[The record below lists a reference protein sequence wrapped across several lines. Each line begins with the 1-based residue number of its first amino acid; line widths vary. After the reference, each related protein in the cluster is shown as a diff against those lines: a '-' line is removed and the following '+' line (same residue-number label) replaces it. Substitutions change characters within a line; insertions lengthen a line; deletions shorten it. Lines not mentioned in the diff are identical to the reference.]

1 MPQQDNDNMQ
11 AVEFGA
17 GGRRRGNAAGVWW
30 RSGAGLCMAALLL
43 WGESAA
49 AACSRVMRVPVA
61 TIGLSV
67 TASGG
72 AVAGVYPDVLRRI
85 EADSG
90 CRFEFSVVPRARLE
104 AMFISG
110 QADLLLP
117 ATRTPARD
125 ARGHFVPMGKARAV
139 MISLASDRP
148 GVSSLQELLDRRD
161 LRVALVRG
169 FDYGEAYQQI
179 IPQLKDQ
186 QRLVME
192 ADPVA
197 VVRALERGLADVTV
211 MAPSILAGTLLQ
223 DSRSRPMLDR
233 LRYEPL
239 AELNWGDNGVYLSPQ
254 LSAADREQLTELLDK
269 AARSGVFWKAVQ
281 RHYPPGSYEE
291 GLRALSPAPLA
302 PPAQT
307 K

>member
-1 MPQQDNDNMQ
+1 
-11 AVEFGA
+11 
-17 GGRRRGNAAGVWW
+17 
-30 RSGAGLCMAALLL
+30 MAAWLV
-43 WGESAA
+43 GMAPVE

-61 TIGLSV
+61 AIGLSV

-72 AVAGVYPDVLRRI
+72 AVGGVYPDVLRRI

-104 AMFISG
+104 AMFVGG

-223 DSRSRPMLDR
+223 DSRSRPLLDR

-239 AELNWGDNGVYLSPQ
+239 AELNWGENGVYLSPQ

-291 GLRALSPAPLA
+291 GLRALGPAA
-302 PPAQT
+302 ATVPAAT
-307 K
+307 R